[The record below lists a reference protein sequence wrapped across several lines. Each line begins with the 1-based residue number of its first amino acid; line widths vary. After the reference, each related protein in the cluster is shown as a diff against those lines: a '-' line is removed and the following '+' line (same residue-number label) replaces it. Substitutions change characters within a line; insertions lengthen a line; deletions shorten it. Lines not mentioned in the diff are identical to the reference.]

1 MVNWLIEPLSFEFMR
16 NALSVGILVGILCPV
31 VGIYLIVQRMALLGD
46 VIAHAVLPG
55 LAIAFFLKVN
65 ILIGAFI
72 SGSFST
78 LVIAWIRS
86 QSRVKA
92 DAAMAL
98 TFSSFFALG
107 VILITLLKSKLDL
120 DSFLFGD
127 ILGVT
132 IADVQRTAIIT
143 VIVLILV
150 KLFYKELLFYTFDK
164 LGAQA
169 LGFPV
174 NALHYGLMAA
184 ITLTIVASMQTV
196 GVVLVISL
204 LVGPGITA
212 YLLVKE
218 LHQIMVLGAILG
230 VISSIIGVYS
240 SYYFNIPSGPAIVL
254 TSFSY
259 FLLALLFSPSQGILT
274 RPELGNRSVWIFG
287 KLKDLRRSKH

>member
-1 MVNWLIEPLSFEFMR
+1 MINLLTEPLGYEFMR
-16 NALSVGILVGILCPV
+16 NALSLGILVGILCPV

-72 SGSFST
+72 SGSLST

-92 DAAMAL
+92 DAAMAV
-98 TFSSFFALG
+98 TFSGFFALG
-107 VILITLLKSKLDL
+107 ITLMTLLKSKLDL

-143 VIVLILV
+143 IIVLLLV
-150 KLFYKELLFYTFDK
+150 RVFYKELLFYTFDK

-169 LGFPV
+169 QGFPV

-218 LHQIMVLGAILG
+218 LHHIMGLGAMIG
-230 VISSIIGVYS
+230 VIAGITGIYT
-240 SYYFNIPSGPAIVL
+240 SYYLNIPSGPAIVL
-254 TSFSY
+254 VIFSF
-259 FLLALLFSPSQGILT
+259 FFLALLFSPSQGIFT
-274 RPELGNRSVWIFG
+274 RPAIANHSGWIFRT
-287 KLKDLRRSKH
+287 LKYLRRSD

>member
-1 MVNWLIEPLSFEFMR
+1 MINWLIEPLSFEFMR

-65 ILIGAFI
+65 ILLGAFI

-92 DAAMAL
+92 DAAMAV
-98 TFSSFFALG
+98 TFSGFFALG
-107 VILITLLKSKLDL
+107 VTLITLLKSKLDL

-143 VIVLILV
+143 IIVLFLV
-150 KLFYKELLFYTFDK
+150 RLFYKELLFFTFDK

-169 LGFPV
+169 QGFPV

-196 GVVLVISL
+196 GVILVISL
-204 LVGPGITA
+204 LVGPGITG

-218 LHQIMVLGAILG
+218 LHHIMGLGAMIG
-230 VISSIIGVYS
+230 VIAGITGIYT
-240 SYYFNIPSGPAIVL
+240 SYYLNIPSGPAIVL
-254 TSFSY
+254 VIFGFF
-259 FLLALLFSPSQGILT
+259 FLAILFSPSQGILT
-274 RPELGNRSVWIFG
+274 RPELGTLSGWFFR
-287 KLKDLRRSKH
+287 KLKDLRRSN

>member
-1 MVNWLIEPLSFEFMR
+1 MINLLTEPLGYEFMR

-72 SGSFST
+72 SGSLST

-92 DAAMAL
+92 DAAMAV
-98 TFSSFFALG
+98 TFSGFFALG
-107 VILITLLKSKLDL
+107 ITLMTLLKSKLDL

-143 VIVLILV
+143 IIVLLLV
-150 KLFYKELLFYTFDK
+150 RVFYKELLFYTFDK

-169 LGFPV
+169 QGFPV

-218 LHQIMVLGAILG
+218 LHHIMGLGAMIG
-230 VISSIIGVYS
+230 VIAGITGIYT
-240 SYYFNIPSGPAIVL
+240 SYYLNIPSGPAIVL
-254 TSFSY
+254 VIFSF
-259 FLLALLFSPSQGILT
+259 FFLALLFSPSQGIFT
-274 RPELGNRSVWIFG
+274 RPAIANHSGWIFRT
-287 KLKDLRRSKH
+287 LKYLRRSD

>member
-1 MVNWLIEPLSFEFMR
+1 MLNWLIEPLSFEFMR
-16 NALSVGILVGILCPV
+16 NALSLGILVGILCPV

-55 LAIAFFLKVN
+55 LAIAFFFKIN
-65 ILIGAFI
+65 ILIGAFV
-72 SGSFST
+72 SGSLST
-78 LVIAWIRS
+78 VVIAWIRS

-92 DAAMAL
+92 DAAMAV
-98 TFSSFFALG
+98 TFSGFFALG
-107 VILITLLKSKLDL
+107 VTLITLLKSKLDL

-132 IADVQRTAIIT
+132 IFDVQRTFIIT
-143 VIVLILV
+143 VIVLFLV

-174 NALHYGLMAA
+174 NALHYGLMAT

-204 LVGPGITA
+204 LIGPGITA

-218 LHQIMVLGAILG
+218 LHQIMAVGA
-230 VISSIIGVYS
+230 IIGVVASLTGIYS
-240 SYYFNIPSGPAIVL
+240 SYYLNIPSGPAIVL
-254 TSFSY
+254 VIFGC
-259 FLLALLFSPSQGILT
+259 FLLTILFSPSQGILT
-274 RPELGNRSVWIFG
+274 RPEIANRLSWIFR
-287 KLKDLRRSKH
+287 KLKGKKRSN

>member
-1 MVNWLIEPLSFEFMR
+1 MLNLLIEPLGYEFMR
-16 NALSVGILVGILCPV
+16 NAIAVGILTGILCPV
-31 VGIYLIVQRMALLGD
+31 VGTYLIVQRMALLGD

-55 LAIAFFLKVN
+55 LAIAFFLGVD

-72 SGSFST
+72 SGLLST
-78 LVIAWIRS
+78 FVIAWIRT
-86 QSRVKA
+86 QSRVKV

-98 TFSSFFALG
+98 TFSSFFSLG
-107 VILITLLKSKLDL
+107 ITLITLLKSKLDL
-120 DSFLFGD
+120 DSLLFGD

-132 IADVQRTAIIT
+132 TSDVQRTAINNL
-143 VIVLILV
+143 IVLIVV

-174 NALHYGLMAA
+174 NALHFGLMAA
-184 ITLTIVASMQTV
+184 ITLTIVTSMQTV

-218 LHQIMVLGAILG
+218 LHQVMIVGAILG
-230 VISSIIGVYS
+230 VIASISGVYS

-254 TSFSY
+254 VTFSL

-274 RPELGNRSVWIFG
+274 RPEMANRSAKIFRQ
-287 KLKDLRRSKH
+287 LKDMRRGD

>member
-1 MVNWLIEPLSFEFMR
+1 MLNWLIEPLSFEFMR
-16 NALSVGILVGILCPV
+16 NALAAGSLVGILCPV

-55 LAIAFFLKVN
+55 LAIAFFLKIN

-78 LVIAWIRS
+78 FVIAWIRS

-92 DAAMAL
+92 DAAMAV

-107 VILITLLKSKLDL
+107 VTLITLLKSKLDL

-143 VIVLILV
+143 VIVLLLV
-150 KLFYKELLFYTFDK
+150 KLFYKELLFFTFDK

-196 GVVLVISL
+196 GVILVISL

-218 LHQIMVLGAILG
+218 LHQIMVVGA
-230 VISSIIGVYS
+230 IIGVIASITGIYS
-240 SYYFNIPSGPAIVL
+240 SYYLNIPSGPAIVL
-254 TSFSY
+254 VIFSG
-259 FLLALLFSPSQGILT
+259 FILTLLFSPSQGILT
-274 RPELGNRSVWIFG
+274 RPEIANSSSLIFR
-287 KLKDLRRSKH
+287 KLKDLRRSK